1 MRRKHTL
8 LKLVLLQEKH
18 KTIRELIQ
26 SETDHEKLR
35 MYKAELES
43 IASELR
49 DLHQRIQDRFSYRDA
64 AWFWTDKKERKK
76 VAVCRRSCHA
86 KTTAGNRLFFRRPVF
101 GLLYQIRGTP

>member
-1 MRRKHTL
+1 MRRKQNL
-8 LKLVLLQEKH
+8 LKLALLQEKH

-49 DLHQRIQDRFSYRDA
+49 DLHQRIQDLFLNNDA
-64 AWFWTDKKERKK
+64 A
-76 VAVCRRSCHA
+76 
-86 KTTAGNRLFFRRPVF
+86 
-101 GLLYQIRGTP
+101 

>member
-1 MRRKHTL
+1 MYSYCKAQVLQSFIMRRKHTL

-49 DLHQRIQDRFSYRDA
+49 YSI
-64 AWFWTDKKERKK
+64 RK
-76 VAVCRRSCHA
+76 
-86 KTTAGNRLFFRRPVF
+86 
-101 GLLYQIRGTP
+101 